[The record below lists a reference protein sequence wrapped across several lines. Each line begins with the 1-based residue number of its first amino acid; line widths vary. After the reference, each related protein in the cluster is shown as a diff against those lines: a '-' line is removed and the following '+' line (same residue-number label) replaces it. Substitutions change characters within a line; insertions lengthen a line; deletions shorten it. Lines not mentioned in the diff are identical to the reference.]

1 MVRSRVTQGSG
12 RQKGDN
18 ASHPGES
25 VLQRLECDHRHLPEP
40 LESEPASRCEL
51 GLGTKASPYFQNQR
65 LALGP
70 HLKPSF
76 KGKRDAGPG
85 NRQDVC
91 KRELSKKNEHLMTG
105 ERRRSREREF
115 EGVLC
120 LL

>member
-1 MVRSRVTQGSG
+1 M
-12 RQKGDN
+12 
-18 ASHPGES
+18 
-25 VLQRLECDHRHLPEP
+25 LQRPERGHRHLPEP
-40 LESEPASRCEL
+40 LESEPASKCEL
-51 GLGTKASPYFQNQR
+51 SLRTKVPPYFQNQR

-91 KRELSKKNEHLMTG
+91 KKELSKKNENLMTEG
-105 ERRRSREREF
+105 ERRRSRKREF
-115 EGVLC
+115 EGILC